1 MKKRRAKALPIL
13 LIVIV
18 VAAAGA
24 WFALS
29 GKQDKVDYITETAR
43 VADIRKV
50 VNATGEVGAVQLVS
64 VGAQASGQIEKLY
77 VSVGQQVRKGDPI
90 ADIDSTTQRND
101 LDINKAKLDTYQAQL
116 AAKQVAL
123 KVAQTQYNREAQLR
137 KTNSTSRESLEDAE
151 NALATAKAAVAELE
165 SQIRQ
170 AQIAV
175 NTAETNLG
183 YTKIS
188 APLDGTVVAVPV
200 EEGQTVNA
208 NQTTPTIVQIAD
220 LSHMEIKIEIAEGD
234 ITQVKPGMTV
244 DYTILAEP
252 GATRRA
258 VLDSID
264 PGLTTLS
271 DGTYD
276 TSSGSSSSDSAVY
289 YYAKAVVPNP
299 DGALRIGMTTQNVI
313 VVDSAVQVPA
323 VPSIAVFTRP
333 GGEDYVRLLRP
344 DGSVEERTVET
355 GLSNNMLTEIRSGLQ
370 AGDRVVSAQ
379 MTQAEAAAQAGSM
392 RGPRR

>member
-13 LIVIV
+13 LIV

-77 VSVGQQVRKGDPI
+77 VSVGQQVHKGDPI

-313 VVDSAVQVPA
+313 VVESADQVTA

-379 MTQAEAAAQAGSM
+379 MTEAEAAAQAGSM

>member
-13 LIVIV
+13 LIV

-77 VSVGQQVRKGDPI
+77 VSVGQQVHKGDPI

-299 DGALRIGMTTQNVI
+299 DGALRI
-313 VVDSAVQVPA
+313 AP
-323 VPSIAVFTRP
+323 
-333 GGEDYVRLLRP
+333 
-344 DGSVEERTVET
+344 
-355 GLSNNMLTEIRSGLQ
+355 IR
-370 AGDRVVSAQ
+370 
-379 MTQAEAAAQAGSM
+379 
-392 RGPRR
+392 

>member
-123 KVAQTQYNREAQLR
+123 KVAQIQYNREAQLR

-313 VVDSAVQVPA
+313 VVESADQVTA

>member
-1 MKKRRAKALPIL
+1 MKKRRKLALPL
-13 LIVIV
+13 FLIALV
-18 VAAAGA
+18 VAAAAA
-24 WFALS
+24 WLTLS
-29 GKQDKVDYITETAR
+29 GKQDKVDYLTEAAR
-43 VADIRKV
+43 VGDIRKV

-77 VSVGQQVRKGDPI
+77 VSVGQQVHKGDPI

-101 LDINKAKLDTYQAQL
+101 LAINKAKLETYQAQL
-116 AAKQVAL
+116 AARQVAL
-123 KVAQTQYNREAQLR
+123 KVAQTQYNREAQLK

-151 NALATAKAAVAELE
+151 NTLATAKAAVAELE

-170 AQIAV
+170 ARIAV
-175 NTAETNLG
+175 STAETNLG

-220 LSHMEIKIEIAEGD
+220 LSRMEIKIEIAEGD
-234 ITQVKPGMTV
+234 ITQVKPGMGV

-252 GATRRA
+252 GVTRHA

-271 DGTYD
+271 DGTYVK
-276 TSSGSSSSDSAVY
+276 SSGTTSSDSAVY
-289 YYAKAVVPNP
+289 YYAKAVVPNS

-313 VVDSAVQVPA
+313 VVDSADQVTA
-323 VPSIAVFTRP
+323 VPSIAVFTHP
-333 GGEDYVRLLRP
+333 GGEAYVRLLRP
-344 DGSVEERTVET
+344 DGSVEERAVET
-355 GLSNNMLTEIRSGLQ
+355 GLSNNMLTEIRSGLT
-370 AGDRVVSAQ
+370 AGDQVISAQ
-379 MTQAEAAAQAGSM
+379 MTRAEAAAQTGAM

>member
-123 KVAQTQYNREAQLR
+123 KVAQTQYNREP
-137 KTNSTSRESLEDAE
+137 KSNP
-151 NALATAKAAVAELE
+151 
-165 SQIRQ
+165 I
-170 AQIAV
+170 
-175 NTAETNLG
+175 
-183 YTKIS
+183 
-188 APLDGTVVAVPV
+188 PLHSSHPV
-200 EEGQTVNA
+200 
-208 NQTTPTIVQIAD
+208 
-220 LSHMEIKIEIAEGD
+220 H
-234 ITQVKPGMTV
+234 
-244 DYTILAEP
+244 
-252 GATRRA
+252 TRF
-258 VLDSID
+258 LI
-264 PGLTTLS
+264 
-271 DGTYD
+271 
-276 TSSGSSSSDSAVY
+276 
-289 YYAKAVVPNP
+289 
-299 DGALRIGMTTQNVI
+299 
-313 VVDSAVQVPA
+313 
-323 VPSIAVFTRP
+323 
-333 GGEDYVRLLRP
+333 
-344 DGSVEERTVET
+344 
-355 GLSNNMLTEIRSGLQ
+355 
-370 AGDRVVSAQ
+370 
-379 MTQAEAAAQAGSM
+379 
-392 RGPRR
+392 